1 VRARP
6 RDRAVGALAAIAASI
21 YVPSCAACDA
31 VLAADDAAPFCARCR
46 GSLVANEPACP
57 RCAEPIGGP
66 IAITC
71 ARCVRTPPPQT
82 ATIAP
87 WRYGAAIATALRRL
101 KLADRADLARALAPV
116 VAPFVAALADAAA
129 IDRVVPVPLHWRRM
143 LRRGYNHAELIAHAA
158 RGRLRVDDALRRTRA
173 TRPMPGLDAAA
184 RAANVR
190 GAFAPRR
197 RADLRGARVLV
208 LDDITTTGATLAAA
222 CRAVADAGAAEVYAF
237 AVARAE

>member
-1 VRARP
+1 MRV
-6 RDRAVGALAAIAASI
+6 LAAAAAAI
-21 YVPSCAACDA
+21 FVPSCAACDA
-31 VLAADDAAPFCARCR
+31 ILAADDAAPFCARCR

-66 IAITC
+66 VAITC
-71 ARCVRTPPPQT
+71 ARCVRTPPPQA

-101 KLADRADLARALAPV
+101 KLADRADLARALAPL
-116 VAPFVAALADAAA
+116 VAPFIAALADPDGGAA
-129 IDRVVPVPLHWRRM
+129 IDRIVPVPLHWRRM
-143 LRRGYNHAELIAHAA
+143 LRRGYNHAELLAHAA
-158 RGRLRVDDALRRTRA
+158 RGALPVDDALRRTRA

-190 GAFAPRR
+190 GAFAARR
-197 RADLRGARVLV
+197 DLRGARVLV

-222 CRAVADAGAAEVYAF
+222 CAAVRAAGAAEVYGF